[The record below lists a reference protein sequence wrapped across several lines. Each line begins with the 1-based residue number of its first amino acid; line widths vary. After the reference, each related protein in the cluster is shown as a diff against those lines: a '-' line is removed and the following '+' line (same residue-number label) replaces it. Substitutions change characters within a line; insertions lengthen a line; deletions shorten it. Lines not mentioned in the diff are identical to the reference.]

1 MKRSTILALF
11 LILPAGAGAALAQ
24 TEEWPGP
31 SSHGVDRESA
41 AGKPNEAGALPESSS
56 PRQSPDG
63 AQESAY
69 PAPTPTPEPT
79 TASAPSVTEEVPAP
93 EVRALPA
100 TASPLASLTVSGL
113 IFLAAAGGLY
123 RLSREPQH

>member
-11 LILPAGAGAALAQ
+11 LILPAGAGVTLAQ

-31 SSHGVDRESA
+31 SSHGVDRASA
-41 AGKPNEAGALPESSS
+41 AGKPNEAGALPESAYA
-56 PRQSPDG
+56 RQSPDG
-63 AQESAY
+63 AQDSAY
-69 PAPTPTPEPT
+69 PATT
-79 TASAPSVTEEVPAP
+79 TAAEPAAPSEPSVAEEVPAP
-93 EVRALPA
+93 EARALPA

-123 RLSREPQH
+123 RMSREPQH